1 MRVVVPGVLD
11 VRLDHGNCGD
21 DARSA
26 LVAVP
31 LARCREIL
39 PGKRP
44 RDVPGDGRA
53 ERDASPERIP

>member
-44 RDVPGDGRA
+44 REDFPTPG
-53 ERDASPERIP
+53 EWHLSLIHI